1 MRWVA
6 IGSNSSI
13 QETETLTSQK
23 QLPNFFI
30 LGAGRCGT
38 TSLAQHLRGHDQ
50 IFIPGIKEPSF
61 FASSFQWVSDPG
73 KYIDLYRDGH
83 EALARGDASHIYLED
98 PKSPEILEAFF
109 PDAKFVLMF
118 RNPAD
123 RAVALYAMMLEHGYE
138 VHRTFEKALAA
149 EDRRFESTKFRKT
162 CPQSFWNFLY
172 YRSGLFG
179 EQVARYLERWPR
191 DRFYATTLY
200 DYLAEPDVV
209 VGEILGFLGVDAAE
223 LGPVPR
229 SASSKGTRSV
239 PAQYLERRLLRPLE
253 RRKVPFVGEARRQ
266 VITWNRGVDKP
277 TMQAET
283 RERLMELYR
292 PDLAKLNDL
301 LGVDVEE
308 RELAA
313 R

>member
-1 MRWVA
+1 MSAQNR
-6 IGSNSSI
+6 
-13 QETETLTSQK
+13 
-23 QLPNFFI
+23 LPNFFI

-50 IFIPGIKEPSF
+50 IFIPEIKEPSF

-83 EALARGDASHIYLED
+83 EALARGDASHVYLED

-149 EDRRFESTKFRKT
+149 EDRRFESSKFRKT
-162 CPQSFWNFLY
+162 CPQSFWNFMY

-209 VGEILGFLGVDAAE
+209 VGEILKTSWELTRRSWAQSPEVRPAREHVRSPLSISSVDCYGRLSVARYRSLAR
-223 LGPVPR
+223 PVVR
-229 SASSKGTRSV
+229 
-239 PAQYLERRLLRPLE
+239 
-253 RRKVPFVGEARRQ
+253 
-266 VITWNRGVDKP
+266 
-277 TMQAET
+277 
-283 RERLMELYR
+283 
-292 PDLAKLNDL
+292 
-301 LGVDVEE
+301 
-308 RELAA
+308 
-313 R
+313 

>member
-1 MRWVA
+1 L
-6 IGSNSSI
+6 
-13 QETETLTSQK
+13 TEQNR
-23 QLPNFFI
+23 LPNFFI

-50 IFIPGIKEPSF
+50 IFIPEIKEPSF
-61 FASSFQWVSDPG
+61 FASSFQWVRDPG

-83 EALARGDASHIYLED
+83 EAPARGDASHIYLED

-109 PDAKFVLMF
+109 PDARFVLMF

-138 VHRTFEKALAA
+138 VHRTFEKAFAA

-162 CPQSFWNFLY
+162 CPQSFWNFMY

-200 DYLAEPDVV
+200 DYLAEPEVV
-209 VGEILGFLGVDAAE
+209 VGEILEFLGVDAAE

-266 VITWNRGVDKP
+266 VIAWNRGVDKP
-277 TMQAET
+277 SMQADT
-283 RERLMELYR
+283 RERMMELYR
-292 PDLAKLNDL
+292 PDLAMLNDL
-301 LGVDVEE
+301 LGVDIEKS
-308 RELAA
+308 ELAA
-313 R
+313 RS